1 MLLASFNIVTHLWD
15 GLQLDPGT
23 LIRIVLAIIVVLT
36 LLRLF
41 GRASW
46 FAARLVATVLIV
58 LVLLALLSGKPTRL
72 GDLATL
78 RQAAIEAA
86 HELLR

>member
-1 MLLASFNIVTHLWD
+1 MLLAALNIATHLWD
-15 GLQLDPGT
+15 GLHLDPGT
-23 LIRIVLAIIVVLT
+23 LIRIALAIIVVLT

-46 FAARLVATVLIV
+46 FVARLVATVLVILV
-58 LVLLALLSGKPTRL
+58 LVALLFGKPTRL

-86 HELLR
+86 HDLLR